1 MQNGLVHLMR
11 DKQKCPPPVT
21 CALNFV
27 LFYWAAFCRF
37 GFRISLPFQSGLKS
51 EHINIQSSSIHA
63 SFGFQIQVSSTCNS
77 LPITNSSSC
86 LTSSPRPFM
95 CCLCVAERKNWTCRR
110 VEEDQWSGYRFQTN
124 FQLLVL
130 AELRYIQRLT
140 EATLKAPLWSQFLSA
155 AHPHL
160 HLHQLQLPSRK
171 WPSHESHVNL
181 CIRTQKSH
189 KDRDEIRKI
198 TNAKLHYFPPVI
210 ATILQ
215 CWPEG
220 SASEISQGLSLGH
233 LEISSDRR
241 IQNDQSQGLRT
252 NIIYIYNSGR
262 ITWNAKLQIS
272 LFQLKTLSLSMK
284 PAVFGSSKKV
294 VSWYAPPQGLKASSV
309 NQRKIP
315 TELKINEDPPVN
327 ERSHGKSLK
336 ILILSF

>member
-1 MQNGLVHLMR
+1 MDSSIWWETNRSVRRQLPVRWILSSSTGRHFVVLDSEYPCLFRVAWNRNTSTSNHHQSMLLSASRFKFLLLAIVCELQILAHVLLHHLG
-11 DKQKCPPPVT
+11 PS
-21 CALNFV
+21 CAAFV
-27 LFYWAAFCRF
+27 LR
-37 GFRISLPFQSGLKS
+37 
-51 EHINIQSSSIHA
+51 
-63 SFGFQIQVSSTCNS
+63 
-77 LPITNSSSC
+77 
-86 LTSSPRPFM
+86 
-95 CCLCVAERKNWTCRR
+95 RKIWTCRR

-140 EATLKAPLWSQFLSA
+140 EATSKPCLVAIFFSGTY
-155 AHPHL
+155 L

-252 NIIYIYNSGR
+252 NIIYIYIYIILG
-262 ITWNAKLQIS
+262 AL
-272 LFQLKTLSLSMK
+272 LGTLSFKFPFFNWK
-284 PAVFGSSKKV
+284 PYLWA
-294 VSWYAPPQGLKASSV
+294 WNPPFLVRPK
-309 NQRKIP
+309 R
-315 TELKINEDPPVN
+315 
-327 ERSHGKSLK
+327 
-336 ILILSF
+336 

>member
-77 LPITNSSSC
+77 LRITNSSSC

-95 CCLCVAERKNWTCRR
+95 CCLCVAAKNLNMSPRGRGSMKWLSVSDQFSASSVGELSTFDDSLKPPQSHFCRNF
-110 VEEDQWSGYRFQTN
+110 FQRTD
-124 FQLLVL
+124 
-130 AELRYIQRLT
+130 
-140 EATLKAPLWSQFLSA
+140 
-155 AHPHL
+155 L
-160 HLHQLQLPSRK
+160 HLHQLQLSSRK

-198 TNAKLHYFPPVI
+198 TNAKLHYFTPVI

-252 NIIYIYNSGR
+252 NIIYIYIILG
-262 ITWNAKLQIS
+262 AL
-272 LFQLKTLSLSMK
+272 LGTLSFKFPFFNWK
-284 PAVFGSSKKV
+284 PYLWA
-294 VSWYAPPQGLKASSV
+294 WNPPFLVRPK
-309 NQRKIP
+309 RY
-315 TELKINEDPPVN
+315 E
-327 ERSHGKSLK
+327 
-336 ILILSF
+336 

>member
-1 MQNGLVHLMR
+1 MFFLCKMDWSIWWETNRSVRRQLY
-11 DKQKCPPPVT
+11 T

-37 GFRISLPFQSGLKS
+37 GFRISFPFQSGLKS

-63 SFGFQIQVSSTCNS
+63 SCGFQIQVSSTCNS

-95 CCLCVAERKNWTCRR
+95 CCLCVAAKNLNMSPRGRGSMKWLS
-110 VEEDQWSGYRFQTN
+110 VSDQFSASSAGGVKVHSTTHWSH
-124 FQLLVL
+124 LKV
-130 AELRYIQRLT
+130 
-140 EATLKAPLWSQFLSA
+140 ATFVAISFTGTY
-155 AHPHL
+155 L

-220 SASEISQGLSLGH
+220 SASEISHELSLGH

-252 NIIYIYNSGR
+252 NIIYIY
-262 ITWNAKLQIS
+262 T
-272 LFQLKTLSLSMK
+272 
-284 PAVFGSSKKV
+284 
-294 VSWYAPPQGLKASSV
+294 
-309 NQRKIP
+309 
-315 TELKINEDPPVN
+315 
-327 ERSHGKSLK
+327 
-336 ILILSF
+336 